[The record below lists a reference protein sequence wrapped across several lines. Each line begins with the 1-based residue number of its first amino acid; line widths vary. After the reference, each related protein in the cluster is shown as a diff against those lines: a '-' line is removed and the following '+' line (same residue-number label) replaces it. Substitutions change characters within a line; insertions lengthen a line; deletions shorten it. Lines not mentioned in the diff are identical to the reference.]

1 MFLNVMRENDLNSAI
16 AYDEWRKGNK
26 DYPSLGT
33 IKKRLNMTYAELNKL
48 AKALKQAFGL
58 KTNSDGTL
66 KLYKNGNDRFTWN
79 KRAGYVLQNIN
90 IAMQH
95 ALNYNQEDDNYF
107 SR

>member
-48 AKALKQAFGL
+48 AKALK
-58 KTNSDGTL
+58 
-66 KLYKNGNDRFTWN
+66 
-79 KRAGYVLQNIN
+79 
-90 IAMQH
+90 
-95 ALNYNQEDDNYF
+95 
-107 SR
+107 